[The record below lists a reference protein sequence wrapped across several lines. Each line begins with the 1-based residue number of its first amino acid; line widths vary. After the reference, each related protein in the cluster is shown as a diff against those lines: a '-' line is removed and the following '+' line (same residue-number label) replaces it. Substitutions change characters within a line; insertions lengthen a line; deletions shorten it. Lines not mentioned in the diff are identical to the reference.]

1 MTSYPYIE
9 ACFRRPTPFTPI
21 WIMRQAG
28 RYMPQYQEVRG
39 QVDFLTLCKTPEL
52 ATKVTL
58 LPIDLLGVDAAILF
72 SDILI
77 PLEPMGISV
86 SFEDKVGPVLSAI
99 RDEASIRALRKI
111 EAGEDVGFVMDAIR
125 MIRRELEGRVPLIGF
140 SGSPFTL
147 ATYAVEGGTSKS
159 FHNIKGL
166 VYSRPELADFLMDIL
181 ADVVINYLNAQIE
194 AGAQAVQIF
203 DTWGGILADPEFER
217 FSLKPVRKIL
227 ANLKRDAI
235 PVIYY
240 INNGSYL
247 AHHMDGLDADVIG
260 IDWRHD
266 IREARRTFGQR
277 KAVQGNLDPVVLF
290 APPER
295 IRESARY
302 IMDQAGSMP
311 GHIFNL
317 GHGILPQT
325 PMENAI
331 ALVEAVHEY
340 RS

>member
-1 MTSYPYIE
+1 MTTYPYLE
-9 ACFRRPTPFTPI
+9 ACYRRPTPHTPI

-28 RYMPQYQEVRG
+28 RYMPQYQAVRG
-39 QVDFLTLCKTPEL
+39 EVDFLTLCKTPEL

-86 SFEDKVGPVLSAI
+86 AFEDKIGPVLSPVRNEEQI
-99 RDEASIRALRKI
+99 RRLRRI
-111 EAGEDVGFVMDAIR
+111 EADQDVPFVMEAIR

-140 SGSPFTL
+140 SGAPFTL
-147 ATYAVEGGTSKS
+147 ATYAVEGGTTKS

-166 VYSRPELADFLMDIL
+166 IYARPELADALMDLL
-181 ADVVINYLNAQIE
+181 ADVVTSYLNSQIA

-203 DTWGGILADPEFER
+203 DTWGGILDDPEYVR
-217 FSLKPVRKIL
+217 FALNPTKKVIAGLNRESV
-227 ANLKRDAI
+227 

-240 INNGSYL
+240 LNNGSYL
-247 AHHMDGLDADVIG
+247 AHHMDGLDVEVIG
-260 IDWRHD
+260 IDWRQD
-266 IREARRTFGQR
+266 IQQARRTFGR
-277 KAVQGNLDPVVLF
+277 SKAVQGNLDPTVLF
-290 APPER
+290 ASPEE
-295 IRESARY
+295 IRRRAHGVMEK
-302 IMDQAGSMP
+302 AGSEP

-325 PMENAI
+325 PMDNAI
-331 ALVEAVHEY
+331 ALVEAVHQY
-340 RS
+340 RR

>member
-1 MTSYPYIE
+1 MNNTYID
-9 ACFRRPTPFTPI
+9 ACFRRPTSHTPI

-39 QVDFLTLCKTPEL
+39 QVDFLTLCKTPDL

-58 LPIDLLGVDAAILF
+58 LPIDILNVDAAILF

-77 PLEPMGISV
+77 PLEPMGIKV
-86 SFEDKVGPVLSAI
+86 TFEDKVGPVLSAVQ
-99 RDEASIRALRKI
+99 DEASIKALRMI
-111 EAGEDVGFVMDAIR
+111 EAEEDVGFVMEAVR
-125 MIRRELEGRVPLIGF
+125 MIRGELGGRVPLIGF

-147 ATYAVEGGTSKS
+147 ATYAVEGGTTKS

-166 VYSRPELADFLMDIL
+166 VYSRPDLADYLLDLL
-181 ADVVINYLNAQIE
+181 ADVVINYLNAQIK
-194 AGAQAVQIF
+194 AGAQAIQIF
-203 DTWGGILADPEFER
+203 DTWGGILSEPEYVR

-227 ANLKRDAI
+227 ANLERKSV

-240 INNGSYL
+240 INNGSHV
-247 AHHMDGLDADVIG
+247 AHHMDDVDADVIG
-260 IDWRHD
+260 IDWRQNIGD
-266 IREARRTFGQR
+266 ARRTFGQR
-277 KAVQGNLDPVVLF
+277 KAVQGNLDPTVLF
-290 APPER
+290 ASPQDIRTRAHKVMDEAGPE
-295 IRESARY
+295 
-302 IMDQAGSMP
+302 P

-340 RS
+340 RR

>member
-1 MTSYPYIE
+1 
-9 ACFRRPTPFTPI
+9 
-21 WIMRQAG
+21 MRQAG

-52 ATKVTL
+52 ATRVTL

-86 SFEDKVGPVLSAI
+86 AFEDKIGPVLSAVQ
-99 RDEASIRALRKI
+99 DENSIKALRRI
-111 EAGEDVGFVMDAIR
+111 DAHEDVGFVMEAIR
-125 MIRRELEGRVPLIGF
+125 MIRHELDGRVPLIGF

-147 ATYAVEGGTSKS
+147 ATYAVEGGTTKS

-166 VYSRPELADFLMDIL
+166 IYSRPDLGDLLMDLL
-181 ADVVINYLNAQIE
+181 ADVVIDYLNAQVD
-194 AGAQAVQIF
+194 AGAQAIQIF
-203 DTWGGILADPEFER
+203 DTWGGILADPEYVR
-217 FSLKPVRKIL
+217 FSLKPVQKVV
-227 ANLKRDAI
+227 ANLKREGV

-240 INNGSYL
+240 LNNGSYL
-247 AHHMDGLDADVIG
+247 AHHMAHVDADVIG

-266 IREARRTFGQR
+266 IGKARETFGR
-277 KAVQGNLDPVVLF
+277 TKAVQGNLDPTVLF
-290 APPER
+290 ASPEEVR
-295 IRESARY
+295 ARAHRV
-302 IMDQAGSMP
+302 MDMAGPEP

-340 RS
+340 RR

>member
-1 MTSYPYIE
+1 MTPHPYIE
-9 ACFRRPTPFTPI
+9 ACFRRPTSHTPI

-28 RYMPQYQEVRG
+28 RYMPQYQEIRG
-39 QVDFLTLCKTPEL
+39 EVDFLTLCKTPDL

-86 SFEDKVGPVLSAI
+86 AFEEKIGPVLSAV
-99 RDEASIRALRKI
+99 RDEASIRALRTI
-111 EAGEDVGFVMDAIR
+111 EAQDDVGFVMDAIR
-125 MIRRELEGRVPLIGF
+125 LIRRELEGRAPLIGF

-147 ATYAVEGGTSKS
+147 GTYAVEGGTSKS
-159 FHNIKGL
+159 FHNIKGMI
-166 VYSRPELADFLMDIL
+166 YSRPELADYLMDLL
-181 ADVVINYLNAQIE
+181 AEVVINYLNAQID
-194 AGAQAVQIF
+194 AGVQAVQIF
-203 DTWGGILADPEFER
+203 DTWGGILAEPEYIR
-217 FSLKPVRKIL
+217 FSLKPVKKII
-227 ANLKRDAI
+227 ANLKRDGI

-240 INNGSYL
+240 LNNGSYL
-247 AHHMDGLDADVIG
+247 AHHMEGLDADVIG
-260 IDWRHD
+260 IDWRQD
-266 IREARRTFGQR
+266 LGESRRSFGKH
-277 KAVQGNLDPVVLF
+277 KAVQGNLDPTVLF
-290 APPER
+290 ASPGEIRRRAHVLMDDAGPE
-295 IRESARY
+295 
-302 IMDQAGSMP
+302 P

-340 RS
+340 RP